1 MTPMKLPIESKKA
14 ILALLAE
21 LQNADKEQ
29 SLKETSYILHVAQE
43 LGLEVSDVR
52 DVLKH
57 PKQFKF
63 SPPADEGGRMTILYY
78 LLFFMN
84 IDGQIKEEE
93 EIAVKKMGFRLGFRP
108 ELTSELISIIKQHL
122 DEKVPPQDL
131 LDKIRA
137 YLN

>member
-1 MTPMKLPIESKKA
+1 MTPMNLPKESKQA

-21 LQNADKEQ
+21 LQNSDQEQ
-29 SLKETSYILHVAQE
+29 SLKETSYILHVAKE
-43 LGLEVSDVR
+43 LGLNKTDVVEV
-52 DVLKH
+52 LEH
-57 PKQFKF
+57 PTQFKLT
-63 SPPADEGGRMTILYY
+63 PPADEGGRMTILYY

-84 IDGQIKEEE
+84 IDGKIQKEE
-93 EIAVKKMGFRLGFRP
+93 EIAVKKLGFRLGFRP

-122 DEKVPPQDL
+122 DAKVPPQDL